1 MSESSSSSSDSREQ
15 LPLSNQEQEVGLESS
30 QVPLILPID
39 EPAENRAVE
48 PVQKVRSTIPPAVT
62 IARKK
67 FQNNLIYYL

>member
-1 MSESSSSSSDSREQ
+1 MSESCSSSSDSREQ

-62 IARKK
+62 ITRKK
-67 FQNNLIYYL
+67 FKNNLIYYL